1 MNDIITDDKTDSDM
15 TIVKTLNIS
24 VVIITC
30 ERPDYLKTALQS
42 VFEQTVKPFEVI
54 VVDDC
59 SDSDYELVL
68 GAFAHEQINYR
79 RLPQRSGANTARN
92 TGVDMSSGDVVA
104 FLDDDDVWLDN
115 FVFTH
120 QQSYQKD
127 SAIGALICGYKVMD
141 NEHKHVI
148 NRQTVITA
156 DELRLGN
163 RFSGMSGFSAK
174 RLVLTAHPF
183 DPALKNGQ
191 DWDLFVRLIQSN
203 IKFVNI
209 RQALFLYR
217 LQTPDGIT
225 AKAKKMA
232 VADVEPRL
240 QSAFKHRAWLGE
252 KYYKQRLVKQIL
264 SFFLYKKNKMGW
276 ISKSIAYVGFVN
288 TIKELINQIYSKLK
302 K

>member
-1 MNDIITDDKTDSDM
+1 MTNDKTDSDM
-15 TIVKTLNIS
+15 TIVTTLNVS

-59 SDSDYELVL
+59 SDADYEMVL
-68 GAFAHEQINYR
+68 GTFAHEQINYR

-92 TGVDMSSGDVVA
+92 TGVEMSSGDIVA
-104 FLDDDDVWLDN
+104 FLDDDDIWLDN

-120 QQSYQKD
+120 QQSYQED

-141 NEHKHVI
+141 NEHKQVI
-148 NRQTVITA
+148 NSQTIITA

-174 RLVLTAHPF
+174 RIVLTAHPF

-203 IKFVNI
+203 IKFINI
-209 RQALFLYR
+209 RNALFLYR

-225 AKAKKMA
+225 AKAKRMA
-232 VADVEPRL
+232 VSDVEPRL
-240 QSAFKHRAWLGE
+240 QSAFKHKTWLGE
-252 KYYKQRLVKQIL
+252 KYYKKRVAEQVLGFLPNKTNKLGWIKKSIELVGFTFTLKTLFQQM
-264 SFFLYKKNKMGW
+264 KNKL
-276 ISKSIAYVGFVN
+276 F
-288 TIKELINQIYSKLK
+288 
-302 K
+302 

>member
-1 MNDIITDDKTDSDM
+1 MNDVMTNDKTDSDM
-15 TIVKTLNIS
+15 TIVTTLNVS

-59 SDSDYELVL
+59 SDADYEMVL
-68 GAFAHEQINYR
+68 GTFAHEQINYR

-92 TGVDMSSGDVVA
+92 TGVEMSSGDIVA
-104 FLDDDDVWLDN
+104 FLDDDDIWLDN

-120 QQSYQKD
+120 QQSYQED

-141 NEHKHVI
+141 NEHKQVI
-148 NRQTVITA
+148 NSQTIITA

-174 RLVLTAHPF
+174 RIVLTAHPF

-203 IKFVNI
+203 IKFINI
-209 RQALFLYR
+209 RNALFLYR

-225 AKAKKMA
+225 AKAKRMA
-232 VADVEPRL
+232 VSDVEPRL
-240 QSAFKHRAWLGE
+240 QSAFKHKTWLGE
-252 KYYKQRLVKQIL
+252 KYYKKRVAEQVLGFLPNKTNKLGWIKKSIELVGFTFTLKTLFQQM
-264 SFFLYKKNKMGW
+264 KNKL
-276 ISKSIAYVGFVN
+276 F
-288 TIKELINQIYSKLK
+288 
-302 K
+302 

>member
-1 MNDIITDDKTDSDM
+1 MNDIITDDKTDSDI
-15 TIVKTLNIS
+15 TIEEALNIS

-42 VFEQTVKPFEVI
+42 VFGQTVKPFEVI

-59 SDSDYELVL
+59 SDADYEPVL
-68 GAFAHEQINYR
+68 DVFAHEQINYR

-115 FVFTH
+115 FVLTH
-120 QQSYQKD
+120 QQAYQDD

-141 NEHKHVI
+141 NESKQVVNHQEI
-148 NRQTVITA
+148 ITG

-174 RLVLTAHPF
+174 RIVLMAHPF

-203 IKFVNI
+203 IKFINI

-225 AKAKKMA
+225 AKAKKM
-232 VADVEPRL
+232 VVSEVEPRL

-252 KYYKQRLVKQIL
+252 KYFKKRVAEQVLG
-264 SFFLYKKNKMGW
+264 FLPNKTNKLGWIRKSIELIGIYATFKTLFLQTKNK
-276 ISKSIAYVGFVN
+276 IF
-288 TIKELINQIYSKLK
+288 
-302 K
+302 